1 MSNVFFSFLTLVGS
15 LGLFLFG
22 MKLMSESL
30 QKVAGDKMRNILAAM
45 TTNKTTRIITGVLVT
60 AVIQSSSATTVMV
73 VSFVNAGLMS
83 LTQSVGVI
91 MGANIGTTVTAWII
105 SILGFQID
113 ISHIAL
119 PLIGI
124 SFPLLFSKV
133 HRYKFTGEL
142 ITGFAL
148 LFIGL
153 GYLKDSVPTI
163 NDNPQILEFIKNYTN
178 LGLLSTIIFVAIG
191 TLITIIIQSSS
202 ATMALTLVMCSNG
215 WISFESAAAM
225 VLGENIGT
233 TITANIAAMVANV
246 SAKRAARSHFI
257 FNVFGVVW
265 VVALFHPF
273 LKFISLILTS
283 TGASSPF
290 FSIASIPI
298 GLSLFHTVFNITNT
312 LFLVNFTGLI
322 VKVVTK
328 MVPAKDDEEEN
339 FRLKHLEIGLLSTS
353 ELSLLQ
359 AKKEIIT
366 YARRTNKMFSF
377 VRELFKETNGK
388 NFEKILN
395 RIVKYEEISDRV
407 ELEIATYLTQVAEG
421 DLSEEGSRR
430 VHAMLKVISNMESIA
445 DSSYN
450 LAKTLDRKRQNNIWF
465 PQELRNNINGIFDKV
480 DDAFVVMVENLEFGY
495 GKISLDKANKI
506 EQQINQSRNML
517 REEHIQNVESNK
529 YKYLA
534 GVIYND
540 LFSESEKL
548 ADYIINVSEDI
559 FSIKPIPYES
569 KPQNKHIP
577 NE

>member
-1 MSNVFFSFLTLVGS
+1 MSNAFFGFLTLIGS

-45 TTNKTTRIITGVLVT
+45 TTNKATRILTGVMVT
-60 AVIQSSSATTVMV
+60 AVIQSSSATTVMI

-91 MGANIGTTVTAWII
+91 MGANIGTTVTAWLI
-105 SILGFQID
+105 SILGFKFD

-142 ITGFAL
+142 IAGFAL

-153 GYLKDSVPTI
+153 NFLKDSVPNI

-178 LGLLSTIIFVAIG
+178 LRLLSTIIFVSIG
-191 TLITIIIQSSS
+191 TLLTIIIQSSS

-215 WISFESAAAM
+215 WISFESDAAM

-257 FNVFGVVW
+257 FNVFGVIW
-265 VVALFHPF
+265 VVSLFHPF
-273 LKFISLILTS
+273 LRLIAYILTS
-283 TGASSPF
+283 SGAPSPF
-290 FSIASIPI
+290 IAIASIPI
-298 GLSLFHTVFNITNT
+298 ALSLFHTIFNITNT
-312 LFLVNFTGLI
+312 LLLVNFTGLI
-322 VKVVTK
+322 VRIVTK
-328 MVPAKDDEEEN
+328 MVPVKDEEEEN
-339 FRLKHLEIGLLSTS
+339 FRLKHIEIGLLSTS

-388 NFEKILN
+388 NFEQIHN
-395 RIVKYEEISDRV
+395 RIIKYEEISDRV

-421 DLSEEGSRR
+421 DLSEESSKR
-430 VHAMLKVISNMESIA
+430 VHAMLKVISNIESIA
-445 DSSYN
+445 DSAYN
-450 LAKTLDRKRQNNIWF
+450 LGKTLERKRQNNIWF
-465 PQELRNNINGIFDKV
+465 QQEIRDNINSMFDKV
-480 DDAFVVMVENLEFGY
+480 DEAFAAMLENVELGY
-495 GKISLDKANKI
+495 GKISLDNANAI
-506 EQQINQSRNML
+506 EEQINQLRNAL
-517 REEHIQNVESNK
+517 REEHIQNVENNK

-540 LFSESEKL
+540 LFSESEKM
-548 ADYIINVSEDI
+548 ADYIIDVSEDI
-559 FSIKPIPYES
+559 YSIKPIPYES
-569 KPQNKHIP
+569 KPQYKYIP
-577 NE
+577 E